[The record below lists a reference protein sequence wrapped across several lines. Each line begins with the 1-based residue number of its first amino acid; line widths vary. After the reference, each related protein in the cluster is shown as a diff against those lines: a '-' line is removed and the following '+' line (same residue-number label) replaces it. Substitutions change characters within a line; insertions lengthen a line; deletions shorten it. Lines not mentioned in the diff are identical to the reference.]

1 MKGVGKVDNIEKLFK
16 DGIMAIMP
24 IYIDMYGNC
33 TKVIT
38 LKTQE
43 NYLFKSVKTVLKNM
57 AKFYALD
64 LMASR
69 EYYGKIIGI
78 SNTVPIPFD
87 SENIFV
93 PLKVRKPIFKND
105 GSFGYFNLK
114 FIYDI
119 KEEKSGVYI
128 ILEGNIKVRINQ
140 TLKTAYKHIR
150 HGEIVKRVYDKK
162 TYGLVRESD
171 YDFYIEY
178 NKPATKGDIVF
189 LMNQLMDILR
199 KLADYKRQGTKGI

>member
-1 MKGVGKVDNIEKLFK
+1 MDSIEKLFK

-162 TYGLVRESD
+162 HMV
-171 YDFYIEY
+171 
-178 NKPATKGDIVF
+178 
-189 LMNQLMDILR
+189 
-199 KLADYKRQGTKGI
+199 

>member
-1 MKGVGKVDNIEKLFK
+1 MVNVEKLLN
-16 DGIMAIMP
+16 DEIMAIIP

-43 NYLFKSVKTVLKNM
+43 DYIFKSIKTVLKNI
-57 AKFYALD
+57 AKFYTLD

-69 EYYGKIIGI
+69 EYYGKMIGI
-78 SNTVPIPFD
+78 SNIVPIPFD
-87 SENIFV
+87 SENIFI

-114 FIYDI
+114 FINDI
-119 KEEKSGVYI
+119 KEEKNEVYI
-128 ILEGNIKVRINQ
+128 ILKGNVKVRINQ
-140 TLKTAYKHIR
+140 TLKTAYKHVR

-162 TYGLVRESD
+162 TYGLIKESSH
-171 YDFYIEY
+171 DFYNEY

-189 LMNQLMDILR
+189 LVNQLMDILK
-199 KLADYKRQGTKGI
+199 KLHERRNTIHQ

>member
-1 MKGVGKVDNIEKLFK
+1 MVNVEKLLN
-16 DGIMAIMP
+16 DEIMAIIP

-43 NYLFKSVKTVLKNM
+43 NYIFKSIKTVLKNI
-57 AKFYALD
+57 AKFYTLD

-69 EYYGKIIGI
+69 EFYGKIIGI
-78 SNTVPIPFD
+78 SNIVPIPFD
-87 SENIFV
+87 SENIFI

-114 FIYDI
+114 FINDI
-119 KEEKSGVYI
+119 KEEKNGVYI

-140 TLKTAYKHIR
+140 TLKTAYKHVR
-150 HGEIVKRVYDKK
+150 HGEIVKRVYDRK
-162 TYGLVRESD
+162 TYGLIKENSH
-171 YDFYIEY
+171 DFYSAY
-178 NKPATKGDIVF
+178 NKPATKGDIAF
-189 LMNQLMDILR
+189 LVNQLMDILR
-199 KLADYKRQGTKGI
+199 KLVEYKIQGTKGI